1 MILNK
6 PHSTV
11 SCTLYSVQAVS
22 IIKYPYFSFM
32 NTKML
37 GSCS

>member
-11 SCTLYSVQAVS
+11 SCTLYSVQAVR
-22 IIKYPYFSFM
+22 IIKYPSFSFM
-32 NTKML
+32 NTKTL
-37 GSCS
+37 RSYS